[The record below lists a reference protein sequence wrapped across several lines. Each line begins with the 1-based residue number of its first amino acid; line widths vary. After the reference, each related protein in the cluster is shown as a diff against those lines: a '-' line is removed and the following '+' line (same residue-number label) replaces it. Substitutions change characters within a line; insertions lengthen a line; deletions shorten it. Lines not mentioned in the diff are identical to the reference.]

1 MVILVNNMKKIF
13 LILLFSFLFLNKGY
27 AAEATGQPT
36 EYEVTMKKVELCENA
51 TCSGTPFVLGT
62 RSMPADIAS
71 ASAGADVGSYAPTT
85 GIPVGVTYT
94 HLRVTLDRTLNITA
108 DISVGAGT
116 CTTDGGDNAGAT
128 QMTVGTAD
136 GTAVSE
142 VMYLVNAGSY
152 GGGDGTRDGDVGSSN
167 IDMDYSSPQYAI
179 SMTVSGSTAV
189 MIYKLANPYTVK
201 FKSPLIKVKFKTK
214 DAVGAFRLD
223 AATDVC
229 SMYPEEPLVSIDIQ

>member
-13 LILLFSFLFLNKGY
+13 LILLFSFLFFNKVY
-27 AAEATGQPT
+27 SAEATGQPT
-36 EYEVTMKKVELCENA
+36 KYEVTMKKVELCENA

-94 HLRVTLDRTLNITA
+94 HLRVTLDRTFNITA

-116 CTTDGGDNAGAT
+116 CTTDGGDNASAT

-142 VMYLVNAGSY
+142 AMYLVNAGSY
-152 GGGDGTRDGDVGSSN
+152 GGGDGTRDGDVGSSDLD
-167 IDMDYSSPQYAI
+167 ISYDSPSSAI
-179 SMTVSGSTAV
+179 SMSVSGDDAV
-189 MIYKLANPYTVK
+189 MIYALTNSYRKTLRAPVIRIK
-201 FKSPLIKVKFKTK
+201 FDTST
-214 DAVGAFRLD
+214 AVGVEDTAC
-223 AATDVC
+223 T
-229 SMYPEEPLVSIDIQ
+229 MWINEPSVSISLN

>member
-13 LILLFSFLFLNKGY
+13 LILLFSFLFLNKSY

-94 HLRVTLDRTLNITA
+94 HLRVTLDRTFNITA

-142 VMYLVNAGSY
+142 AMYCRLG
-152 GGGDGTRDGDVGSSN
+152 
-167 IDMDYSSPQYAI
+167 PQQQFTASI
-179 SMTVSGSTAV
+179 GCQDPFTTFFASFSGAPV
-189 MIYKLANPYTVK
+189 
-201 FKSPLIKVKFKTK
+201 
-214 DAVGAFRLD
+214 
-223 AATDVC
+223 
-229 SMYPEEPLVSIDIQ
+229 LVSTMIFLQ